1 MAATGYQTLAD
12 WKRQATGGHIGA
24 SPEIQA
30 SRGNT
35 LLQGALAKAGH
46 NLSREQWEW
55 QKKQHEEAQAGMA
68 GASQG
73 LGRLVGRF
81 NRATGRARQANVG
94 RYRRMLNIA
103 GRTTDQRARDIRQG
117 GRESLATQKQQLA
130 RQGMGGTTVGH
141 TLGEGVRRGTESN
154 LNRLADQMQGTRLG
168 IMERR
173 TDEYPDSG
181 MITTLAQMLGR
192 AGGPSTIPGQPGVG
206 GGAQGLGGLAQAMSK
221 MRF

>member
-1 MAATGYQTLAD
+1 MFTPLRYQQNRSSGTG
-12 WKRQATGGHIGA
+12 IGVQ
-24 SPEIQA
+24 PDVQA

-46 NLSREQWEW
+46 NLQREQWEW

-73 LGRLVGRF
+73 LGRLVGSF
-81 NRATGRARQANVG
+81 NRATGRARQANTG

-130 RQGMGGTTVGH
+130 RQGMGGTTVGQ

-154 LNRLADQMQGTRLG
+154 LNGLADQMQGTRLG

-192 AGGPSTIPGQPGVG
+192 AGGPSAVPGAPGAGGG
-206 GGAQGLGGLAQAMSK
+206 GGAAGLGGLAQAMSK